1 MREENVLGEEV
12 ELGGIANL
20 PDVPKDGDEPTKES
34 EESEKT
40 SPIEYALEV
49 YGHLLGRVD
58 AFLRR
63 LATWDESKLGSLRGD
78 FVKQVA
84 AAKHEFEMVGNTL
97 IALKVSGAPIK
108 RTHKSRILGAIAMGD
123 DIALGDGLRKLYG
136 AYYSA
141 SEMDHVTV
149 VGYDDKTVFV
159 IPGDRDGAVP
169 IPAKYSGLVVK

>member
-1 MREENVLGEEV
+1 VALRTPMTSRQRVQAALRRK
-12 ELGGIANL
+12 
-20 PDVPKDGDEPTKES
+20 PTDRVPVFMWFHPVT
-34 EESEKT
+34 
-40 SPIEYALEV
+40 AAR
-49 YGHLLGRVD
+49 LGR
-58 AFLRR
+58 LLEIPPSR
-63 LATWDESKLGSLRGD
+63 
-78 FVKQVA
+78 
-84 AAKHEFEMVGNTL
+84 
-97 IALKVSGAPIK
+97 VSE
-108 RTHKSRILGAIAMGD
+108 AMGD